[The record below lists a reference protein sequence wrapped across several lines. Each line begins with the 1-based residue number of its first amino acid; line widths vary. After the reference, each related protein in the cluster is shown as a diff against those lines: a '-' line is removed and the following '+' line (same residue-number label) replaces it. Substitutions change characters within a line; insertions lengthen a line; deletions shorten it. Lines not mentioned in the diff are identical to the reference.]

1 VIFYNSSHPHFRI
14 ISENRSNKKASG
26 AGWEAMRNPV
36 SDEELPLWGWL
47 PVTIPSRK
55 DAADSGLKK
64 ATSSEAGYEA
74 WRHPIGNEVSF
85 LWERLSASM
94 IAAGKPLPRG

>member
-26 AGWEAMRNPV
+26 AGCEAMRNPV
-36 SDEELPLWGWL
+36 SDEVLPLWGWL

-74 WRHPIGNEVSF
+74 WCNPNRQ
-85 LWERLSASM
+85 
-94 IAAGKPLPRG
+94 